1 MTRVSAASVLRPALP
16 TMRILWAA
24 LLASVAIIA
33 FMTTRLPAQPD
44 AARPMAVLVLAG
56 VAAGCAVASFVLPA
70 IVYAGNLRRRRPG
83 PREAFTYRSAAAA
96 GDPIG
101 EFAEPDMAA
110 VQAVASGQV
119 AFILRLA
126 LSEAV

>member
-70 IVYAGNLRRRRPG
+70 IVYAGNLRRRRPEVREPG

-110 VQAVASGQV
+110 VQAVASGQ
-119 AFILRLA
+119 
-126 LSEAV
+126 